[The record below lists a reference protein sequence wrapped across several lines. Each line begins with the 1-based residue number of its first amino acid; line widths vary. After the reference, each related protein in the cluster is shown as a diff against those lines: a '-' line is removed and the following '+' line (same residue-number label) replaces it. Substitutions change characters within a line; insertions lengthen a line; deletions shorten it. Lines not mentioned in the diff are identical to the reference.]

1 MTYENLEGQFG
12 EDALVA
18 GVDEAGRG
26 PLAGDVVAA
35 AVILA
40 PNHRLI
46 GLNDSKQ
53 LSESKRE
60 ALFEQI
66 KTESL
71 AFCIARATV
80 AEIERYNILQ
90 ATMMAMARALK
101 GLQKSPHAVLIDG
114 NRVPKGLDMTAVAV
128 VKGDSRVH
136 AISAASI
143 LAKVTRDRE
152 MVSAHQQ
159 YPAYGFAQ
167 HKGYPTA
174 AHLAALA
181 QHGPCAIH
189 RKTYKPVRALLD
201 AEPKQMTYL

>member
-1 MTYENLEGQFG
+1 MG
-12 EDALVA
+12 ARVA

-35 AVILA
+35 AVILM
-40 PNHRLI
+40 PDHRLV

-53 LSESKRE
+53 LSELKRE
-60 ALFEQI
+60 TLFEQI
-66 KTESL
+66 KAQSL

-80 AEIERYNILQ
+80 EEIERYNILQ
-90 ATMMAMARALK
+90 ATMMAMTRALN
-101 GLQKSPHAVLIDG
+101 GLKKKPQGVLIDG
-114 NRVPKGLDMTAVAV
+114 NRVPKGLKMPSVAI

-152 MVSAHQQ
+152 MVEAHKQ
-159 YPAYGFAQ
+159 YPEYGFDQ

-174 AHLAALA
+174 QHVAALT
-181 QHGPCAIH
+181 QYGPCAIH
-189 RKTYKPVRALLD
+189 RKTYKPVRACID